1 MYVLKSIYT
10 QIWENIPRGQL
21 KHINEK
27 RLTNSCKK
35 TTVDKILH
43 ENLKLCN
50 YESSFS
56 EWHLYAKNY
65 FCFEPISFFSEWQIY
80 NDKTTRTYRW
90 KQ

>member
-56 EWHLYAKNY
+56 E
-65 FCFEPISFFSEWQIY
+65 
-80 NDKTTRTYRW
+80 
-90 KQ
+90 